1 MGITNY
7 SSKYAVARKI
17 FFFHLKLIK
26 NSFIASSN
34 FLLEKKKGI
43 MLEF

>member
-7 SSKYAVARKI
+7 SSKYAVAGKN

-34 FLLEKKKGI
+34 FLLEKKGI